1 MANSQLGIVGHSGAD
16 SHYHRINQCAQAV
29 QVG

>member
-1 MANSQLGIVGHSGAD
+1 MSNSQLGIVSHRGAD
-16 SHYHRINQCAQAV
+16 SHYHCINQRAQAV